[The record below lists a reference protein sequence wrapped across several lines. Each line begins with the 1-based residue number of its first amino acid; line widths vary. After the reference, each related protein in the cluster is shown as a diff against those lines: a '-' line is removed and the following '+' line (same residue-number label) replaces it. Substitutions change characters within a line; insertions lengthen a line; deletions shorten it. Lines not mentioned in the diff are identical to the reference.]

1 MAGIYGGSD
10 EDRYFEGKLNKH
22 IAEEDY
28 DEAEEADDESRE
40 WEDVDNQIQD
50 MQNREADYEYPA
62 WREP

>member
-10 EDRYFEGKLNKH
+10 EDRYFEGKLNKY

-28 DEAEEADDESRE
+28 DEAEETEYEARE
-40 WEDVDNQIQD
+40 WQDVDNQIRD
-50 MQNREADYEYPA
+50 MDDREADYECPA